1 MIERLLRGAAVAIAL
16 AAVFDPA
23 CSIESRSRPT
33 LSIEIVDAPSMA
45 LPADGSSRRA
55 VAEQARRSLAARLA
69 RQFEVVD
76 GPASAAVAR
85 VVIGDQWP
93 VLDSSREAGKQT
105 IPTYA
110 VNLASNVEP
119 NVRITSLQAPARIT
133 VWDRAAIVAGVEG
146 RGLQGREVDL
156 RLLQGGVE
164 VAKVTHR
171 WRSQSDNFEARLTF
185 VPSVE
190 GPHMLEVVASSS
202 KADSERSDLDNRVS
216 TLVVADAA
224 VRPVLVYQ
232 SRPSWMATFV
242 ARALERDPR
251 IALSSLTNVSTRIEV
266 TATTKS
272 GERPGALDQATAV
285 DSFDVVVVGAPDV
298 LTRTEAASLERYVRQ
313 RGGSAVL
320 LADRKPAGPML
331 ELSPADAFEEVLLQR
346 PAALT
351 RGLRASELS
360 IPARVRSGWETL
372 AADGGRPVVLATPLG
387 HGHVVFSG
395 ALDAWRHREGSRYW
409 TDLIASYAALTPRPV
424 SVRFEPRIARPG
436 DPIEIVAEVIASEP
450 AIDQHVGLIAR
461 MGKTPVRL
469 WPGGEPGLYRGAARA
484 PLNNGVAMASLEH
497 AGVTA
502 TAALLVN
509 TSVAQPWSER
519 DAPLEAIATASGGR
533 TVRAGDVD
541 RLATALERHARPA
554 TTVRALRPLRSAWWM
569 LPFAGCLAA
578 EWALRRRRH
587 LH

>member
-1 MIERLLRGAAVAIAL
+1 MIERLLHGAAVAVAVA
-16 AAVFDPA
+16 AAVDPA
-23 CSIESRSRPT
+23 CSIESRSRPR
-33 LSIEIVDAPSMA
+33 LSIDVVDAPSMT
-45 LPADGSSRRA
+45 LPADGSSRSA

-69 RQFEVVD
+69 GQFEVVN
-76 GPASAAVAR
+76 GPASSAVAR

-93 VLDSSREAGKQT
+93 AHATPRGTGKQA

-119 NVRITSLQAPARIT
+119 NIKITSLQAPTRIT

-146 RGLQGREVDL
+146 RGLQGRDVDV
-156 RLLQGGVE
+156 RLLQSGVE
-164 VAKVTHR
+164 IAKVTHR
-171 WRSQSDNFEARLTF
+171 WRSQSDTFEARLTF
-185 VPSVE
+185 IPSVE
-190 GPHMLEVVASSS
+190 GAHTLDVVASR
-202 KADSERSDLDNRVS
+202 AVSERSDLDNRVS

-242 ARALERDPR
+242 ARGLERDPR
-251 IALSSLTNVSTRIEV
+251 LALSSLTNVSTRIEV
-266 TATTKS
+266 TATGKS
-272 GERPGALDQATAV
+272 GERPRALDDANAV
-285 DSFDVVVVGAPDV
+285 DSFDVVVVGGPDA
-298 LTRTEAASLERYVRQ
+298 LTRNEVASLGRYVRQ
-313 RGGSAVL
+313 RGGSVVL

-351 RGLRASELS
+351 RDLRASELS
-360 IPARVRSGWETL
+360 IPARVRSGWETI

-387 HGHVVFSG
+387 RGQVLFSG

-409 TDLIASYAALTPRPV
+409 TDLIASYAALTPRRV

-450 AIDQHVGLIAR
+450 AGDQHMELIAR
-461 MGKTPVRL
+461 MGETPVRL
-469 WPGGEPGLYRGAARA
+469 WPGGEPGIYRGTARA
-484 PLNNGVAMASLEH
+484 PLNNGVAAASLEH
-497 AGVTA
+497 AGVRATA
-502 TAALLVN
+502 TLMVN

-519 DAPLEAIATASGGR
+519 DAALEAIVTASGGM
-533 TVRAGDVD
+533 TVRAGDLD
-541 RLATALERHARPA
+541 RLAAELERHAKPA
-554 TTVRALRPLRSAWWM
+554 TTVRTLRPLRSAWWM